1 MRALDECVIG
11 WAVGL
16 VFSTGAG
23 VDSCCSFPGGTV
35 GSSLFCTK
43 RWQLRPGSSAA
54 RHAVPF
60 PGMGQQTR
68 FRNEMARIIPLLPKI
83 G

>member
-11 WAVGL
+11 RAVGL

-23 VDSCCSFPGGTV
+23 V
-35 GSSLFCTK
+35 
-43 RWQLRPGSSAA
+43 
-54 RHAVPF
+54 
-60 PGMGQQTR
+60 GMGQQTR

>member
-11 WAVGL
+11 RAVGL

-23 VDSCCSFPGGTV
+23 V
-35 GSSLFCTK
+35 
-43 RWQLRPGSSAA
+43 
-54 RHAVPF
+54 
-60 PGMGQQTR
+60 GMGQTR